1 MRKLEKCYEVQ
12 ESESSADAGSG
23 VWLATP
29 AVRFELYPWS
39 DQASESLG
47 IRPQGAIALHIK
59 FTRKEQTSL
68 PALGFKGRVS
78 EY

>member
-1 MRKLEKCYEVQ
+1 MKSRNPSRAQTQALV
-12 ESESSADAGSG
+12 SG
-23 VWLATP
+23 RLATP
-29 AVRFELYPWS
+29 LAVHFELYPWS

-68 PALGFKGRVS
+68 PALGFKGKVS